1 MTSYIF
7 LNVKKGKSKAIKFK
21 DYKNK
26 IKSKKESKK

>member
-7 LNVKKGKSKAIKFK
+7 LNVKKGDSKAIKFK

-26 IKSKKESKK
+26 TMSTSSSK